1 MGLSIWSEEGNV
13 QDLSFWFLPPQEQ
26 QKASQAPDTPAYLD
40 ESTYSK
46 ARQSPSEPVT
56 KTPTPLDFFPVLLAL
71 GILFVLGVIR
81 L

>member
-13 QDLSFWFLPPQEQ
+13 QDLSFWFLPPKGQET
-26 QKASQAPDTPAYLD
+26 ASQASDTPAYLD

-46 ARQSPSEPVT
+46 ARQSPREPMT
-56 KTPTPLDFFPVLLAL
+56 ATPTPINFFFVFLVV
-71 GILFVLGVIR
+71 GGLFALGVIK